1 MTAVG
6 LLLAAAGAALIYGGA
21 VKGLS
26 LGQLLAAVQ
35 KAVQGGSKG

>member
-26 LGQLLAAVQ
+26 LGQLLASVQAAV
-35 KAVQGGSKG
+35 KGGGKP

>member
-1 MTAVG
+1 VTAVG

-21 VKGLS
+21 VKGRS

-35 KAVQGGSKG
+35 QAVKGAGGG